1 MSVRGQARS
10 SHGWCT
16 RAHDDVQQGCTIIK
30 VLFADSA
37 GMVPFAVGAR
47 TECMYFEFI
56 QVYIA
61 QGKPIKPT
69 RKILK
74 NAHQKVANG

>member
-1 MSVRGQARS
+1 M
-10 SHGWCT
+10 
-16 RAHDDVQQGCTIIK
+16 IIK
-30 VLFADSA
+30 VPFIDSARAVLFA
-37 GMVPFAVGAR
+37 VRAR
-47 TECMYFEFI
+47 MECVYFEFT

-74 NAHQKVANG
+74 NAQQKSCQWLTQCEVPLDIDV

>member
-1 MSVRGQARS
+1 M
-10 SHGWCT
+10 
-16 RAHDDVQQGCTIIK
+16 IIK
-30 VLFADSA
+30 VPFANSV
-37 GMVPFAVGAR
+37 GTILFAVGVR
-47 TECMYFEFI
+47 TECVYFEFT

-74 NAHQKVANG
+74 NAQQKVANG

>member
-1 MSVRGQARS
+1 M
-10 SHGWCT
+10 
-16 RAHDDVQQGCTIIK
+16 IIK
-30 VLFADSA
+30 VPFIDSA
-37 GMVPFAVGAR
+37 RAR
-47 TECMYFEFI
+47 MECVYFEFT